1 MKYKIGD
8 KVRVKKDLEPGNF
21 YGKGYYISSMDKFKG
36 EKCVITEIWDQS
48 YQINNFGYW
57 WSEEM
62 FESIDDDLLEYALEK
77 LGMTKNE
84 LQDKMDRDKE
94 DIAFIKKCM
103 NDKKEVRKYCHRF
116 ELGCCDSCKI
126 WKFKNKYKNKD
137 DDVYEYL
144 TDVTCNDVY
153 KYLKEKGEI

>member
-1 MKYKIGD
+1 MKYKVGD
-8 KVRVKKDLEPGNF
+8 KVRVRKDLEPGNF
-21 YGKGYYISSMDKFKG
+21 YGRAYYSSDMNKFKAM
-36 EKCVITEIWDQS
+36 ECVVTNIYDGT
-48 YQINNFGYW
+48 YNIND
-57 WSEEM
+57 SEYGFSDEM
-62 FESIDDDLLEYALEK
+62 LEPVDDLLEYALEK
-77 LGMTKNE
+77 LGMTKEE
-84 LQDKMDRDKE
+84 LEDEMNIDEE

-126 WKFKNKYKNKD
+126 WKFKNKYKNKYD
-137 DDVYEYL
+137 NVYEYL

>member
-8 KVRVKKDLEPGNF
+8 KVRVRKDLEPGNF
-21 YGKGYYISSMDKFKG
+21 YGKDYYISSMDRFKG

-62 FESIDDDLLEYALEK
+62 FESVDDEKVLEYALEK
-77 LGMTKNE
+77 LGMTKEE
-84 LQDKMDRDKE
+84 LEDEEE
-94 DIAFIKKCM
+94 DIRFIDDNFKEKNRYLQYCDKFNSQCEGCKIKK
-103 NDKKEVRKYCHRF
+103 
-116 ELGCCDSCKI
+116 
-126 WKFKNKYKNKD
+126 FKDKYKKHVVPNCRD
-137 DDVYEYL
+137 I
-144 TDVTCNDVY
+144 Y

>member
-1 MKYKIGD
+1 MKYKVGD
-8 KVRVKKDLEPGNF
+8 KVRVRKDLEPGNF
-21 YGKGYYISSMDKFKG
+21 YGKDYYISSMDKFKG

-77 LGMTKNE
+77 LGMTENE
-84 LQDKMDRDKE
+84 LRDEMDRDKE

-103 NDKKEVRKYCHRF
+103 NDKKEVRK
-116 ELGCCDSCKI
+116 
-126 WKFKNKYKNKD
+126 
-137 DDVYEYL
+137 
-144 TDVTCNDVY
+144 
-153 KYLKEKGEI
+153 

>member
-1 MKYKIGD
+1 MKYKVGD
-8 KVRVKKDLEPGNF
+8 KVRVRKDLVPNSE
-21 YGKGYYISSMDKFKG
+21 YGGVCYVEVMDKFKG
-36 EKCVITEIWDQS
+36 EKCVITDIWDQS
-48 YQINNFGYW
+48 YQIDNFGYW

-62 FESIDDDLLEYALEK
+62 FESVDDDLLEYALEK
-77 LGMTKNE
+77 LGMTKEGLEDEMN
-84 LQDKMDRDKE
+84 RDKE
-94 DIAFIKKCM
+94 DVAFIKKCM

-126 WKFKNKYKNKD
+126 WKFKNKYKNED
-137 DDVYEYL
+137 NDVYEYL

>member
-8 KVRVKKDLEPGNF
+8 KVRVRKDLEPGNF
-21 YGKGYYISSMDKFKG
+21 YGNAYYISSMDRFKG

-62 FESIDDDLLEYALEK
+62 FESIDDEEVLDYALEK
-77 LGMTKNE
+77 LGMTKEELENE
-84 LQDKMDRDKE
+84 MNRDEE
-94 DIAFIKKCM
+94 DIRFIDDNFKEKNRYLQYCDKFNSQCEGCKIKK
-103 NDKKEVRKYCHRF
+103 
-116 ELGCCDSCKI
+116 
-126 WKFKNKYKNKD
+126 FKDKYKKHVVPNCRD
-137 DDVYEYL
+137 I
-144 TDVTCNDVY
+144 Y